1 MLPLPF
7 LAHDTSVGR
16 DDRHSFQ
23 PSDEDLMLRLRLQDS
38 EALDALFHRYARLIM
53 SIALRT
59 LRDHGE
65 AEDIVQETF
74 LFLYRKAA
82 LCTPSHLSAGWGAGR
97 GVRLPA

>member
-1 MLPLPF
+1 MNRSEEQMLPLPF
-7 LAHDTSVGR
+7 LAHDASAGR
-16 DDRHSFQ
+16 DARHSFL
-23 PSDEDLMLRLRLQDS
+23 PSDEDLMLRLRVQDS
-38 EALDALFHRYARLIM
+38 EALDALFRRYARLVM

-82 LCTPSHLSAGWGAGR
+82 LFDGKKGSAKA
-97 GVRLPA
+97 